1 MEEKKNDLCAR
12 LFEFAVRVIEFLK
25 TLPYSPENKTIRTQL
40 SKSACSS
47 GANYEE
53 SQAGSSRPDFANK
66 VLISLREMRE
76 SNYWL
81 RIVKR
86 TVIEAEPKEV
96 EYLVNESNELKNILG
111 AISSKSR

>member
-1 MEEKKNDLCAR
+1 MKNDLCDR

-25 TLPYSPENKTIRTQL
+25 TLPYSPEDKTIRTQL

-53 SQAGSSRPDFANK
+53 SQVGSSKADFSNK
-66 VLISLREMRE
+66 VRISLREMRE
-76 SNYWL
+76 SNFWL

-86 TVIEAEPKEV
+86 TVPEADPKEV
-96 EYLVNESNELKNILG
+96 EYLVNESAELKKILG
-111 AISSKSR
+111 SIVQRLR